1 MLLIA
6 IVGIPLIIAAWKR
19 GWKGWAL
26 LPIPLGLLTSFLIG
40 FTWGAMVGPEAA
52 TEAYLDAHNT
62 ELMMIDLLSL
72 LTSFAV
78 LIGMI
83 IRPRRLKEGIEQ
95 VQIQGTTL
103 AERSGN
109 A

>member
-1 MLLIA
+1 MFLIV
-6 IVGIPLIIAAWKR
+6 IVGIPLIITAWKR

-26 LPIPLGLLTSFLIG
+26 LPIPLGLLTSFLIR
-40 FTWGAMVGPEAA
+40 FIWGAIVGPEAA
-52 TEAYLDAHNT
+52 TEAYINAHNT

-83 IRPRRLKEGIEQ
+83 IKPRRLKETIEQ
-95 VQIQGTTL
+95 GQIQATIL
-103 AERSGN
+103 V
-109 A
+109 